1 MSTLEWQLKLPFRHL
16 QIHHIGH
23 RQLIHGDHP
32 DGNRNRQML
41 FPLHP
46 RKRHTLTEVDGN
58 PRMWPTMR
66 EILALRRDQEEKTKI
81 IEGLESALHNT
92 KGEQEQLEATILT
105 TTKESRSLKRQLAL
119 LEGGT
124 SSALTEL
131 AKERDEAV
139 ESNVELKKRLE
150 AAQKKI
156 RSQEENSDRLHELWG
171 KDKDNWEEEKRKY
184 ERKIHVVEGRMKT
197 VLEEIAA
204 YQASH
209 QNGTQLE
216 HEAEE
221 KETGAGHGSD
231 TASVRTMSMTNSIR
245 YSMLS
250 GPNGYGGVKIN
261 GVSLADELDLDADD
275 EDMQSDAGG
284 RDSVLSLRHKRNLSR
299 DSGRD
304 SAMSRTHRRN
314 QSNESMMRPGSVARG
329 KFFTNQVLERVEDG
343 ILEDDETPA
352 PVKVEYV
359 DTGIQYSPQ
368 LEKISDTEDI
378 PPIEPLS
385 GLPSAE
391 ESGYTEKQIT
401 ADSARDAD
409 IEANQ
414 SRKRVQAK
422 EPLAIEAGPKVTM
435 KSASSQTID
444 HPPSPPGTP
453 IIPERAPPPPPPVVE
468 VIPAPELIS
477 VSTQTDLPEPE
488 PPLSPKRAIPP
499 APIPIPSIQLHPPN
513 SAPATP
519 KEPLLPPQFKDVACQ
534 VVMQPSAGLK
544 SVSVQTEEIRV
555 DQRIKQLPYHLQ
567 PSSIS
572 SKPPSPEPVL
582 PDDSKTSFPIPGS
595 IPPRNPRRVTSQ
607 HSTPDIP
614 SSPPA
619 TIETRDAYPG
629 NNDDGPLYK
638 GKGSLRR
645 PHRTSSLF
653 AGFDNG
659 SSDEVDDFG
668 EDDLSDS
675 DFRTAL
681 SAAPKPKSGIHRP
694 GKRLSSPPTSVPE
707 GVQLN
712 DVSKPHVPAMN
723 IMKQMSSHEVKTDT
737 IPQEPSTAQ
746 KALVRTSARQL
757 DKPLT
762 LVTKPNPMR
771 RTALIQSGVAAHQNR
786 PRSPSLPEAVKE
798 PPFPIPTR
806 ASSRKPPFS
815 VSAPSDGKRSPSP
828 WGGESWGAR
837 SSSRGHFRRTSS
849 VRKVRSAR
857 RSTANE
863 LQVSKARQ
871 QISTTYVC
879 IHRRS

>member
-1 MSTLEWQLKLPFRHL
+1 
-16 QIHHIGH
+16 
-23 RQLIHGDHP
+23 
-32 DGNRNRQML
+32 
-41 FPLHP
+41 
-46 RKRHTLTEVDGN
+46 
-58 PRMWPTMR
+58 
-66 EILALRRDQEEKTKI
+66 
-81 IEGLESALHNT
+81 
-92 KGEQEQLEATILT
+92 
-105 TTKESRSLKRQLAL
+105 
-119 LEGGT
+119 
-124 SSALTEL
+124 
-131 AKERDEAV
+131 
-139 ESNVELKKRLE
+139 
-150 AAQKKI
+150 
-156 RSQEENSDRLHELWG
+156 
-171 KDKDNWEEEKRKY
+171 
-184 ERKIHVVEGRMKT
+184 
-197 VLEEIAA
+197 
-204 YQASH
+204 
-209 QNGTQLE
+209 
-216 HEAEE
+216 
-221 KETGAGHGSD
+221 
-231 TASVRTMSMTNSIR
+231 
-245 YSMLS
+245 
-250 GPNGYGGVKIN
+250 
-261 GVSLADELDLDADD
+261 
-275 EDMQSDAGG
+275 
-284 RDSVLSLRHKRNLSR
+284 
-299 DSGRD
+299 
-304 SAMSRTHRRN
+304 
-314 QSNESMMRPGSVARG
+314 
-329 KFFTNQVLERVEDG
+329 
-343 ILEDDETPA
+343 
-352 PVKVEYV
+352 
-359 DTGIQYSPQ
+359 
-368 LEKISDTEDI
+368 
-378 PPIEPLS
+378 
-385 GLPSAE
+385 
-391 ESGYTEKQIT
+391 
-401 ADSARDAD
+401 
-409 IEANQ
+409 
-414 SRKRVQAK
+414 
-422 EPLAIEAGPKVTM
+422 
-435 KSASSQTID
+435 
-444 HPPSPPGTP
+444 
-453 IIPERAPPPPPPVVE
+453 
-468 VIPAPELIS
+468 
-477 VSTQTDLPEPE
+477 
-488 PPLSPKRAIPP
+488 
-499 APIPIPSIQLHPPN
+499 
-513 SAPATP
+513 
-519 KEPLLPPQFKDVACQ
+519 
-534 VVMQPSAGLK
+534 MQPSAGLK

-849 VRKVRSAR
+849 VRKVRSAAALPRTNSKYR
-857 RSTANE
+857 RHGSRSPPPMSASTDAPESPQLPPMPNNEITTPRYMKDNFTYTYKSHRAQASATTANTANTAFTANTNFTANTTNTGNTGATGFTGVE
-863 LQVSKARQ
+863 SNGSNSGTTVVDAIAQTMVGEWMFKYVRRRKSFGVGDANGDETVNGVRHKRWVWLAPYERAVMWSSKQ
-871 QISTTYVC
+871 PTTGPALLGKTG
-879 IHRRS
+879 RKRKFSPSSSER